1 LLQVGG
7 WLFYGLVFVIAAS
20 DASRD
25 INLINLLTIGAESFF
40 FLVITHTFR
49 NLVIRWGWLKKSL
62 IQLIPRVIAS
72 TLIIGEII
80 YLLRIATAYSL
91 GNFDADL
98 YSLGKIIGMPLTNS
112 FIVMIWTILYFLY
125 HYFERFNISLK
136 YEAAV
141 NEMLLNQL
149 RAQLNPHFIFNALN
163 SIRALVDEDPKKS
176 KLAITQLSNILRT
189 SLLADKKRLAS
200 FEEELKVVK
209 DYLNLESIRY
219 EERLNVSMDIDPSSK
234 RFMIPPMMIQTLV
247 ENGIKHGISKLK
259 KGGNLEIKTSVEG
272 SYLTIEIRNS
282 GKFLNGISRSSTG
295 HGLKN
300 TRDRLKL
307 LYGDEATFDIRN
319 AKDYVRTEVRI
330 PQSI

>member
-1 LLQVGG
+1 
-7 WLFYGLVFVIAAS
+7 
-20 DASRD
+20 
-25 INLINLLTIGAESFF
+25 
-40 FLVITHTFR
+40 
-49 NLVIRWGWLKKSL
+49 
-62 IQLIPRVIAS
+62 
-72 TLIIGEII
+72 
-80 YLLRIATAYSL
+80 
-91 GNFDADL
+91 
-98 YSLGKIIGMPLTNS
+98 
-112 FIVMIWTILYFLY
+112 
-125 HYFERFNISLK
+125 
-136 YEAAV
+136 
-141 NEMLLNQL
+141 
-149 RAQLNPHFIFNALN
+149 
-163 SIRALVDEDPKKS
+163 
-176 KLAITQLSNILRT
+176 
-189 SLLADKKRLAS
+189 LADKKRLAS